1 MMIEGIHWLG
11 HDTFR
16 IDGSSTVYVDPW
28 KLPAGAPPADVILVT
43 HDHFDH
49 FSIGDI
55 RAIAR
60 PGTIVVGPPSVT
72 AALVQVEGIA
82 PVTIEAGLT
91 VSAGSASVTAV
102 PAYNTDKFRTPGEP
116 FHPREAGG
124 VGYVVELDGRRI
136 YHAGDTDAVPEMRD
150 VHCDVALMPV
160 GGTFTMTAEEAAAAC
175 DLIDA
180 AVAVPMHYGDIVGS
194 RADAKRFAEMSRLP
208 VTILMIERC

>member
-1 MMIEGIHWLG
+1 MIEGIHWLG

-28 KLPAGAPPADVILVT
+28 KLPAGAPPADVILIT

-49 FSIGDI
+49 FSKDDI
-55 RAIAR
+55 AAIAQ
-60 PGTIVVGPPSVT
+60 PGTVVVGPASVT
-72 AALVQVEGIA
+72 HALTGIKGVA
-82 PVTIEAGLT
+82 PVTIAAGQT
-91 VSAGSASVTAV
+91 VDVGTALVTAV
-102 PAYNTDKFRTPGEP
+102 PAYNVDKFRSPGEP

-136 YHAGDTDAVPEMRD
+136 YHAGDTDSVPEMRD
-150 VHCDVALMPV
+150 VHCDVALLPV

>member
-1 MMIEGIHWLG
+1 MIEGIHWLG

-28 KLPAGAPPADVILVT
+28 KLPVGAPPADVVLVT

-49 FSIGDI
+49 FSIDDI
-55 RAIAR
+55 RAVSR
-60 PGTIVVGPPSVT
+60 PGTVVVGPSSVT
-72 AALVQVEGIA
+72 AALEGVEDIT
-82 PVTIEAGLT
+82 PVTIAEGLT
-91 VSAGSASVTAV
+91 VSAASASVTAV
-102 PAYNTDKFRTPGEP
+102 PAYNTDKFKRPGEP
-116 FHPREAGG
+116 FHPRGAGG
-124 VGYVVELDGRRI
+124 VGYIVELDGRRI

-150 VHCDVALMPV
+150 VHCDVALLPV

-180 AVAVPMHYGDIVGS
+180 AVAVPMHYGDIVGKRS
-194 RADAKRFAEMSRLP
+194 DAKRFAEMSRLP